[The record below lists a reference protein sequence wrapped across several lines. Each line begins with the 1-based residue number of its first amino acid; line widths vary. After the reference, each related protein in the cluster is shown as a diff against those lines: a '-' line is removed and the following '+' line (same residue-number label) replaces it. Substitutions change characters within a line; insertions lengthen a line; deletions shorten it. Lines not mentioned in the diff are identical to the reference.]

1 MSIPT
6 FIDISEVEQVSHP
19 SIHSLINY
27 LFIIQLKQFKKIF

>member
-19 SIHSLINY
+19 SIPSSIYISLIY
-27 LFIIQLKQFKKIF
+27 YSIKTI